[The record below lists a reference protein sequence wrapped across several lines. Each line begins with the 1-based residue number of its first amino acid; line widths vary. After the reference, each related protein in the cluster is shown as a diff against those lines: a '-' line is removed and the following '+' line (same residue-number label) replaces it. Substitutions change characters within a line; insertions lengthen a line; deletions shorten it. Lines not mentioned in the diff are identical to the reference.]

1 MCQRCYT
8 KRRVNNQKVQKYKSV
23 LNEKLRVKNAPK
35 LSAKYLKDKNM
46 EKQTNTKH
54 SCDPKD
60 IFKSA
65 ENFLGKLN
73 TKEDS
78 NSKWGYMRQF

>member
-1 MCQRCYT
+1 M
-8 KRRVNNQKVQKYKSV
+8 
-23 LNEKLRVKNAPK
+23 KNAPK

-78 NSKWGYMRQF
+78 NSKWG